1 MRSSY
6 LRHGLISLA
15 LTLLGA
21 LAVYLALQY
30 EFRRKGEGEP
40 ELIMAFAYMAWYWA
54 LPALA
59 LPALGC
65 ALLGLR
71 GPARVTRP
79 WRWALAASYV
89 PLLGLALFS
98 VLVAI
103 EALLENRG
111 FIPVMLVGLV
121 LSMYLWRGF
130 PAAAVKPR
138 PGA

>member
-21 LAVYLALQY
+21 LTVYLALQY

-130 PAAAVKPR
+130 PPAGVKPR